1 MFVDHLNW
9 VGGWIHSQPKTSCKE
24 EGKYRETMLIDG
36 LVFTVTE
43 CFKVLMGD
51 DCPFMRE
58 INPSS

>member
-24 EGKYRETMLIDG
+24 EGKYREMMLIDG

-43 CFKVLMGD
+43 CFKVLIRGRLS
-51 DCPFMRE
+51 F
-58 INPSS
+58 